1 MGKRNEAT
9 KERFELKPKSRD
21 PSYTRVHGNY
31 PAKKYK
37 KGTPVI
43 TRLSFEFGGSGTQ
56 YIDIA
61 KALSIVNRKLYRQG
75 LYYYVNSV
83 EFYDNSNS
91 FIDVLTLPDNW
102 ITRAAHR
109 RGKAIFDEMNAHG
122 TRTVGNVIPK
132 YHDFKVYCD
141 NQHRIQ
147 GSANP
152 VLYQINQVAT
162 EMNADEWAYSQYVS
176 ADDDGDSTQEA
187 DNMYIHMIGGHNGSS
202 DGSDWQS
209 VGLIKSYAETRVRGN
224 DSNPVI
230 DSGLQADPLFNLLD
244 FSSEEQV
251 NDIVTRL
258 NEDNDQAPYDNSN
271 YVGELVRL
279 TQVARL
285 TTTAESGRVATA
297 GGFCAPLGL
306 VVIDPPTSG
315 AGPTPSDGGMD
326 SNNLYRVVLD
336 IAVGTYNG
344 VYAERM

>member
-9 KERFELKPKSRD
+9 KDKFELKAKSRD
-21 PSYTRVHGNY
+21 PSYTRVFGNY

-43 TRLSFEFGGSGTQ
+43 TRLSFEFEGSGTQ

-75 LYYYVNSV
+75 LYYYVNSI

-91 FIDVLTLPDNW
+91 FIDVHTLPDNW

-122 TRTVGNVIPK
+122 MRTAGNVIPK
-132 YHDFKVYCD
+132 YHDFKVFMD
-141 NQHRIQ
+141 DLHRQ
-147 GSANP
+147 NGSKQP
-152 VLYQINQVAT
+152 VLYSVNQVAT
-162 EMNADEWAYSQYVS
+162 EMAADEWAYSQYVS
-176 ADDDGDSTQEA
+176 ADDDGDTTQEA
-187 DNMYIHMIGGHNGSS
+187 DNFYIHMLGGHSGAE
-202 DGSDWQS
+202 DDWVS
-209 VGLIKSYAETRVRGN
+209 IGLIKSYAETRVRDN
-224 DSNPVI
+224 QTNPII
-230 DSGLQADPLFNLLD
+230 DSGLQADPLFNLMD

-258 NEDNDQAPYDNSN
+258 NEDNDAAPYNNQN
-271 YVGELVRL
+271 YVGEQVRMV
-279 TQVARL
+279 QQARL

-306 VVIDPPTSG
+306 VCIDPPTGGS
-315 AGPTPSDGGMD
+315 GPTPVGGGMAAD
-326 SNNLYRVVLD
+326 NLFRVVLD